1 MLSMNWS
8 TFPRRHQNNPIP
20 VPPSFCLVVLGT
32 CSNSRS
38 TGYLFTQSGSVQPKY
53 QVQQSQILL
62 FHRICLEMQVLML
75 SANKDLPYPGNE
87 LPSKKG
93 TLSYASP
100 PEFGFNLVLQ
110 NLFPCQVKEEMQCE
124 FSSIHRMATDI
135 EEGRDITLKL
145 ISIHL
150 QEWQWTLTQASGE
163 EVQNP
168 HIVCP
173 PLKSS

>member
-1 MLSMNWS
+1 MLEGKTTVSLIL
-8 TFPRRHQNNPIP
+8 TTDAFHELERFPQETPEQPHPNTPFFLPGGPGNLFKLTIHWIFIYTKWKRATK
-20 VPPSFCLVVLGT
+20 VP
-32 CSNSRS
+32 
-38 TGYLFTQSGSVQPKY
+38 
-53 QVQQSQILL
+53 VQQSQILL

-93 TLSYASP
+93 TLSYAFP

-135 EEGRDITLKL
+135 EEGRDISLKL

-150 QEWQWTLTQASGE
+150 QE
-163 EVQNP
+163 
-168 HIVCP
+168 
-173 PLKSS
+173 